1 MCNGNNATKPIKR
14 IRVVWVTAFKI
25 ASRTMQKILNIISVI
40 SFVLVAAI
48 TGGGVFG
55 YLWITNEDNQKML
68 QDKAMEKVMGAI
80 KIPGLSGPALPTG
93 ALTPG
98 QQKNEE
104 KKALKFSNP
113 F

>member
-1 MCNGNNATKPIKR
+1 
-14 IRVVWVTAFKI
+14 
-25 ASRTMQKILNIISVI
+25 MQKVFNIISAI
-40 SFVLVAAI
+40 SFLLVLGI

-55 YLWITNEDNQKML
+55 YLWITNSENQKML

-93 ALTPG
+93 PLSPA

>member
-1 MCNGNNATKPIKR
+1 
-14 IRVVWVTAFKI
+14 
-25 ASRTMQKILNIISVI
+25 MQKVFNIISAI
-40 SFVLVAAI
+40 SFLLVLGI

-55 YLWITNEDNQKML
+55 YLWITNSENQKML

-98 QQKNEE
+98 QQKNEN
-104 KKALKFSNP
+104 KKAMKFSNP

>member
-1 MCNGNNATKPIKR
+1 
-14 IRVVWVTAFKI
+14 
-25 ASRTMQKILNIISVI
+25 MQKILNIISVI

-55 YLWITNEDNQKML
+55 VLWITNEDNQKML

-104 KKALKFSNP
+104 KKAFGLPKF
-113 F
+113 

>member
-1 MCNGNNATKPIKR
+1 MQR
-14 IRVVWVTAFKI
+14 IF
-25 ASRTMQKILNIISVI
+25 NIISAI
-40 SFVLVAAI
+40 SFLLVLGI

-55 YLWITNEDNQKML
+55 YLWVTNPANQKML

-80 KIPGLSGPALPTG
+80 KLPGLSGPALPTG

-104 KKALKFSNP
+104 KKAFGLPKF
-113 F
+113 

>member
-1 MCNGNNATKPIKR
+1 
-14 IRVVWVTAFKI
+14 
-25 ASRTMQKILNIISVI
+25 MQKILNIISVI

-93 ALTPG
+93 ALSP
-98 QQKNEE
+98 KHPLLLYPIDH
-104 KKALKFSNP
+104 KVPSAFIA
-113 F
+113 

>member
-1 MCNGNNATKPIKR
+1 MQR
-14 IRVVWVTAFKI
+14 IF
-25 ASRTMQKILNIISVI
+25 NIISVLA
-40 SFVLVAAI
+40 FLLVAGI
-48 TGGGVFG
+48 TGGGVVG

-80 KIPGLSGPALPTG
+80 KLPSLSGPALPTG
-93 ALTPG
+93 ALSPA

-104 KKALKFSNP
+104 KKAVGVPFNP

>member
-1 MCNGNNATKPIKR
+1 
-14 IRVVWVTAFKI
+14 
-25 ASRTMQKILNIISVI
+25 
-40 SFVLVAAI
+40 
-48 TGGGVFG
+48 
-55 YLWITNEDNQKML
+55 ML

-93 ALTPG
+93 ALSPA

-104 KKALKFSNP
+104 KKVMQFSNP

>member
-1 MCNGNNATKPIKR
+1 
-14 IRVVWVTAFKI
+14 
-25 ASRTMQKILNIISVI
+25 MQKVLNIISVV

-80 KIPGLSGPALPTG
+80 KIPGLSGPAIPTG

-98 QQKNEE
+98 QQKNEN

>member
-1 MCNGNNATKPIKR
+1 
-14 IRVVWVTAFKI
+14 
-25 ASRTMQKILNIISVI
+25 MQKVLNIISVL
-40 SFVLVAAI
+40 SFLLVLSL
-48 TGGGVFG
+48 TGGGIFG

-93 ALTPG
+93 ALSPA

-104 KKALKFSNP
+104 KKAFSLPKF
-113 F
+113 

>member
-1 MCNGNNATKPIKR
+1 
-14 IRVVWVTAFKI
+14 
-25 ASRTMQKILNIISVI
+25 MQKVLNIISVV

-93 ALTPG
+93 ALTPV
-98 QQKNEE
+98 QQKQEN
-104 KKALKFSNP
+104 KKAMKFSNS

>member
-1 MCNGNNATKPIKR
+1 
-14 IRVVWVTAFKI
+14 
-25 ASRTMQKILNIISVI
+25 
-40 SFVLVAAI
+40 
-48 TGGGVFG
+48 
-55 YLWITNEDNQKML
+55 ML

-98 QQKNEE
+98 QQKQEN
-104 KKALKFSNP
+104 KKAMKFSNP

>member
-1 MCNGNNATKPIKR
+1 MQR
-14 IRVVWVTAFKI
+14 IF
-25 ASRTMQKILNIISVI
+25 NIISAV
-40 SFVLVAAI
+40 SFLLVLGI

-80 KIPGLSGPALPTG
+80 KLPGLSAPALPTG
-93 ALTPG
+93 ALSPA

-104 KKALKFSNP
+104 KKAFGLPKF
-113 F
+113 